1 MSLKS
6 AIACTLGIIIG
17 VVGTAK
23 YAYHPTLESYCGNPP
38 EVMLQLQS
46 KGLAKGTFYLKCKDK
61 TYKGE
66 LEVVSHEYTGN
77 NSHVRVYGNYHLKSE
92 DFEIEGNI

>member
-38 EVMLQLQS
+38 EVMLQLQA

-61 TYKGE
+61 VYSGE
-66 LEVVSHEYTGN
+66 LEAISHEYTES
-77 NSHVRVYGNYHLKSE
+77 NSQVRVYGNYHLKPE
-92 DFEIEGNI
+92 EFEIEGNI